1 MGSKCAK
8 AGRPKKS
15 KIQSQR
21 KMETASNAGTQ
32 TAEETLSLST
42 WQVDNTRFGQ
52 ILRGP
57 CGRVLFPP
65 DLFDEVDER
74 MKMLSKSKQNPI
86 LSFSQTDRQTKT
98 NRYTDRQT
106 DRQTH
111 THTHIQVN

>member
-1 MGSKCAK
+1 
-8 AGRPKKS
+8 
-15 KIQSQR
+15 
-21 KMETASNAGTQ
+21 METASNAGTQ

-65 DLFDEVDER
+65 DSFDEVDER

-86 LSFSQTDRQTKT
+86 LSFSQTDRQTDKHT
-98 NRYTDRQT
+98 GTHPDRQT
-106 DRQTH
+106 DRQTDRH
-111 THTHIQVN
+111 TPTDTQVD

>member
-1 MGSKCAK
+1 
-8 AGRPKKS
+8 
-15 KIQSQR
+15 
-21 KMETASNAGTQ
+21 METASNAGTQ

-65 DLFDEVDER
+65 DLFDAVDER

-86 LSFSQTDRQTKT
+86 LSFSQTDRQTDKHT
-98 NRYTDRQT
+98 GTHTDRQT
-106 DRQTH
+106 ETH
-111 THTHIQVN
+111 TPTHTQVD

>member
-1 MGSKCAK
+1 
-8 AGRPKKS
+8 
-15 KIQSQR
+15 
-21 KMETASNAGTQ
+21 METASNAGTQ

-42 WQVDNTRFGQ
+42 WQVDNTCFGQ

-86 LSFSQTDRQTKT
+86 LSFSQTDRQTNT
-98 NRYTDRQT
+98 QVHTQTDTHTGRLDMHRRQNVLVRGQQT
-106 DRQTH
+106 DRQSEKKA
-111 THTHIQVN
+111 